1 MEKFYI
7 GIDIGDGETAVAVLT
22 EHAVSP
28 LMVALGYKN
37 PSILSAFGFDKENKP
52 VIGENVVLSDKMTG
66 QTVRFK
72 SRFLIDTSAGTDLL
86 HFAQGLAKALQDYS
100 GLMSDQDERRM
111 IIGCPTGAGWT
122 ADRRTHYAGI
132 IRQALPICEQP
143 VGESRAAFLYTRY
156 SGDTNIPQELLNEN
170 VLVIDMG
177 SSTTDLAYIVKGK
190 EQIGVFGA
198 EHLGGGLLDR
208 ALLDECVAK
217 SSKCS
222 EIKALFE
229 RVPSARHRCEIT
241 ARRIKEGY
249 FTAQAKRNAEEASTV
264 QSSEAVF
271 QQRMYEILFYGKT
284 RAEYTRLELTVDE
297 AGMSNL
303 LNMPLEEL
311 EGRSYMESLQELLEH
326 AREVTKEQPPNLV
339 IMTGGASKM
348 PFVQQAVRTAFP
360 NAVPACCNAPEHSIA
375 QGLAFACRVDARME
389 NFRREIDDFTKSPLY
404 EKQLDEA
411 LPELVKALAE
421 VLSPLF
427 VEQLFSKDAQ
437 QVWHGA
443 SARKSQAMEHLH
455 RRFFKDPKVQN
466 ALGTALERWGESGLN
481 AMSEEICRICRH
493 YRVRDAQLP
502 LPKAG
507 QLTIKLPAFELAPV
521 IRMIGHIPLLG
532 SLVRQQYVC
541 SANSAMSQLLSDR
554 AGTFYLSLRSELKD
568 GLKADI
574 DQRAREVE
582 IPIV

>member
-1 MEKFYI
+1 MEKFYV

-28 LMVALGYKN
+28 KMVALGYKT
-37 PSILSAFGFDKENKP
+37 PSILSAVGFDKDDKP

-72 SRFLIDTSAGTDLL
+72 SRFLTDASAGTDLL
-86 HFAQGLAKALQDYS
+86 HFAQGLAKVLTNHS
-100 GLMSDQDERRM
+100 ELMSDQDEHRM
-111 IIGCPTGAGWT
+111 IVGCPTGAGWT
-122 ADRRTHYAGI
+122 TDRRAQYAGI

-170 VLVIDMG
+170 ALVIDMG

-229 RVPSARHRCEIT
+229 RVPSVRHRCEIT

-249 FTAQAKRNAEEASTV
+249 FAAQSNK
-264 QSSEAVF
+264 AVF
-271 QQRMYEILFYGKT
+271 RQRMYEILFYGKT

-297 AGMSNL
+297 DGMNKL

-311 EGRSYMESLQELLEH
+311 NGRSYMESLRELLEH
-326 AREVTKEQPPNLV
+326 AREVTKEQLPNLV

-348 PFVQQAVRTAFP
+348 PFVQQAVRAAFP
-360 NAVPACCNAPEHSIA
+360 NAVSACCDTPEHSIA

-389 NFRREIDDFTKSPLY
+389 SFRREIDDYTKSPLY

-411 LPELVKALAE
+411 LPELVSALTAT
-421 VLSPLF
+421 LSPLF
-427 VEQLFSKDAQ
+427 VELLFSKDTR
-437 QVWHGA
+437 QVWSGA
-443 SARKSQAMEHLH
+443 SALEIQAEEDLH
-455 RRFFKDPKVQN
+455 RRFFKDPKVQK
-466 ALGTALERWGESGLN
+466 ALGTALVHWGKSSLN
-481 AMSEEICRICRH
+481 AMNEEIRRICSC
-493 YRVRDAQLP
+493 YKVSNAQMP
-502 LPKAG
+502 LPRAEG
-507 QLTIKLPAFELAPV
+507 LTVKLPAFKLTPLICA
-521 IRMIGHIPLLG
+521 IGHMPLLG
-532 SLVRQQYVC
+532 SLVKQQYVR
-541 SANSAMSQLLSDR
+541 STNAAMSDLLSDR
-554 AGTFYLSLRSELKD
+554 TGAFYLTLRSGLKD
-568 GLKADI
+568 GLRADI
-574 DQRAREVE
+574 DRRAKEVE

>member
-28 LMVALGYKN
+28 HMVDLGYAHH
-37 PSILSAFGFDKENKP
+37 SILSAIGFDGENKP
-52 VIGENVVLSDKMTG
+52 MIGEDVFLRDHVTG
-66 QTVRFK
+66 QTARFK
-72 SRFLIDTSAGTDLL
+72 SRFLTDVSAGTDIL
-86 HFAQGLAKALQDYS
+86 HFAQGLAKAMQEHS

-122 ADRRTHYAGI
+122 PDRRAHYARI
-132 IRQALPICEQP
+132 VQQALPICEQP

-156 SGDTNIPQELLNEN
+156 SGDANIPQELLNEN

-198 EHLGGGLLDR
+198 EHLGGGLIDR
-208 ALLDECVAK
+208 ALLDACVAK
-217 SSKCS
+217 NSKS
-222 EIKALFE
+222 KEINALFE
-229 RVPSARHRCEIT
+229 RIPSARHLREID
-241 ARRIKEGY
+241 ARRIKES
-249 FTAQAKRNAEEASTV
+249 FFNEQMKQKAEDAPTARNGEEAFKHCT
-264 QSSEAVF
+264 
-271 QQRMYEILFYGKT
+271 YKNIFYGKT
-284 RAEYTRLELTVDE
+284 RAEYVRLKIFVDE
-297 AGMSNL
+297 EMMEEL
-303 LNMPLEEL
+303 LNTPLQEL
-311 EGRSYMESLQELLEH
+311 DGRSYLVCLQELLEH

-411 LPELVKALAE
+411 LPELVKALADA
-421 VLSPLF
+421 LSPLF
-427 VEQLFSKDAQ
+427 VEMLFSQDAQ
-437 QVWHGA
+437 QVWRGA
-443 SARKSQAMEHLH
+443 SARKTQAVKQLH
-455 RRFFKDPKVQN
+455 HRFFRDPKVQT

-493 YRVRDAQLP
+493 YRVNDAQLP
-502 LPKAG
+502 LPQAG
-507 QLTIKLPAFELAPV
+507 HLTIKLPAFELAPV

-532 SLVRQQYVC
+532 SLVRQQYVR

-554 AGTFYLSLRSELKD
+554 TGTFYLSLRSELKD